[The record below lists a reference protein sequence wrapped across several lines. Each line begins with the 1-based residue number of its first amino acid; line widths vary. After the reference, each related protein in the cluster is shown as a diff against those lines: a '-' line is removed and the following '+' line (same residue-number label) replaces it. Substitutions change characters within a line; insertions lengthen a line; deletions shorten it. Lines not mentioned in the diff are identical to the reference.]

1 MYFGYFCTCSID
13 KKKEI
18 MEEKSMMIDINEL
31 ETADYDIL
39 ENVKAAFYRLWK
51 MRYIVVLST
60 LVGFLVSFI
69 YFFVVGV
76 ETNYRSSATIFS
88 AVYGSYQDS
97 SDGVTV
103 MNTYSGLLNSSR
115 VCERAV
121 ANLNNSKIS
130 AQMLKNMVNSGQ
142 IYMSGASTASKSYG
156 YELTLVVTQDSPVY
170 VVEIAN
176 AMAKA
181 FTDEINDLLGTSS
194 LQVLDEAQWYYSYD
208 AYNYKVFILIFGL
221 AGFLLSAGIIFIKEF
236 FSVRVYIVSQC
247 EMKKENILGLI
258 PYNNNTV

>member
-1 MYFGYFCTCSID
+1 
-13 KKKEI
+13 
-18 MEEKSMMIDINEL
+18 MEELKMNIDVNEL

-39 ENVKAAFYRLWK
+39 ENVKVAFYRLLK
-51 MRYIVVLST
+51 KRYVVALFT
-60 LVGFLVSFI
+60 LAGLMVSFI
-69 YFFVVGV
+69 YFLFAGV

-103 MNTYSGLLNSSR
+103 MNTYAGLLNSSR

-121 ANLNNSKIS
+121 ANLNRSDIS
-130 AQMLKNMVNSGQ
+130 AQMLRSMVNTGK
-142 IYMSGASTASKSYG
+142 IYISGASTASKSYG
-156 YELTLVVTQDSPVY
+156 YELTLVVTQDSPDN
-170 VVEIAN
+170 VVEITN

-194 LQVLDEAQWYYSYD
+194 LQVLDEAQWYSSYNTR
-208 AYNYKVFILIFGL
+208 NYQMIILVAGL
-221 AGFLLSAGIIFIKEF
+221 AGFALSAGVIFLKEF
-236 FSVRVYIVSQC
+236 FSSKVYSVAQC

-258 PYNNNTV
+258 PYNNN

>member
-1 MYFGYFCTCSID
+1 MNID
-13 KKKEI
+13 V
-18 MEEKSMMIDINEL
+18 NEL

-60 LVGFLVSFI
+60 LVGFMVAFM
-69 YFFVVGV
+69 YFLAAGV

-103 MNTYSGLLNSSR
+103 MNTYVGLLNSSR

-121 ANLNNSKIS
+121 ANMNQSSIS
-130 AQMLKNMVNSGQ
+130 AQTLRNMVNSGQ
-142 IYMSGASTASKSYG
+142 IYIVGASSTSKSYG
-156 YELTLVVTQDSPVY
+156 YELTLVVTQDSPTY
-170 VVEIAN
+170 VVDITN

-194 LQVLDEAQWYYSYD
+194 LQVLDEAQWYSSYD
-208 AYNYKVFILIFGL
+208 AYNYKLFILIFGL
-221 AGFLLSAGIIFIKEF
+221 AGFVLSAGIIFIKEF

-247 EMKKENILGLI
+247 EMRKENILGLI
-258 PYNNNTV
+258 PFNNNTV

>member
-1 MYFGYFCTCSID
+1 MNID
-13 KKKEI
+13 V
-18 MEEKSMMIDINEL
+18 NEL

-60 LVGFLVSFI
+60 LVGFMVAFM
-69 YFFVVGV
+69 YFLAAGV

-103 MNTYSGLLNSSR
+103 MNTYVGLLNSSR

-121 ANLNNSKIS
+121 ANMNQSSIS
-130 AQMLKNMVNSGQ
+130 AQTLRNMVNSGQ
-142 IYMSGASTASKSYG
+142 IYIVGASTTSKSYG
-156 YELTLVVTQDSPVY
+156 YELTLVVTQDSPTY
-170 VVEIAN
+170 VVDITN

-194 LQVLDEAQWYYSYD
+194 LQVLDEAQWYSSYD
-208 AYNYKVFILIFGL
+208 AYNYKLFILIFGL
-221 AGFLLSAGIIFIKEF
+221 AGFVLSAGIIFIKEF

-247 EMKKENILGLI
+247 EMRKENILGLI
-258 PYNNNTV
+258 PFNNNTV